1 MDDRWGR
8 IAELLNAALEREPG
22 DRTPLTHFSQ
32 QTEEFI
38 YVLQGQVEV
47 KLNDRS
53 YLLGPGDTIY
63 FDGAIL
69 QSIEPRGD
77 QTARFISVITP
88 PVF

>member
-1 MDDRWGR
+1 
-8 IAELLNAALEREPG
+8 
-22 DRTPLTHFSQ
+22 
-32 QTEEFI
+32 
-38 YVLQGQVEV
+38 VLQGQVEITLSEKV
-47 KLNDRS
+47 

-63 FDGAIL
+63 FDGATL